1 MVKMLRCCFHNF
13 LNSKWN
19 RGIGIL
25 PVRQRNCASRTGM
38 APITCFVSHTLRVS
52 MRRKLRTGPLREP
65 KQNRLPLSPKIR
77 SEFYFDGKLYRPNF
91 RGEGE
96 PIIQGELVFLLVV
109 SGLLLKTCLGHAGLC
124 LVCCLLM
131 RCLTGRMPIPRTTT
145 AGSALANE

>member
-1 MVKMLRCCFHNF
+1 
-13 LNSKWN
+13 
-19 RGIGIL
+19 
-25 PVRQRNCASRTGM
+25 M

-109 SGLLLKTCLGHAGLC
+109 SGLLLKTCLGLCRIVLGL
-124 LVCCLLM
+124 LFVNALSD
-131 RCLTGRMPIPRTTT
+131 RQDAYPTDNDGRIR
-145 AGSALANE
+145 SR